1 MKIGTKFTKKD
12 DNEGEETVADV
23 IATMNEKQLNA
34 MYYIVSEVLEGES
47 DDKSEFNKEET
58 IADVIATMNEK
69 QLNAMYYIVSE
80 ALEGE
85 SDDKSEFNNGHHIK
99 AGEYGDPKEVWV

>member
-34 MYYIVSEVLEGES
+34 MYYIV
-47 DDKSEFNKEET
+47 
-58 IADVIATMNEK
+58 A
-69 QLNAMYYIVSE
+69 E

-85 SDDKSEFNNGHHIK
+85 SDNKSEFNNGHHIK